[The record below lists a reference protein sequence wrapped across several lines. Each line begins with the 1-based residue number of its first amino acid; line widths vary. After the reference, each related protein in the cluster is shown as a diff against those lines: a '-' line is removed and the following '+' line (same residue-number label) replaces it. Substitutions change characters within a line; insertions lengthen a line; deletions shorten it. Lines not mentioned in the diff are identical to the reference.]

1 MPVRPCWHQLK
12 GKLFKAELLFTFW
25 HVKSSSPLYAKA
37 SHNNHQTVTAMP
49 QSAQIRRWLALKPSF
64 KRGPKETQGA
74 GFLPQV
80 QSSTPHPLFS
90 SSISWVTIT
99 EYLMRA
105 CVPAAAALWL
115 LHTGRRADYTD
126 PSKQHNT
133 ASTLHLMITRELRRI
148 ARLPVLF

>member
-80 QSSTPHPLFS
+80 QSSTPHPPVLLLHQLGDNNRILNEGMRS
-90 SSISWVTIT
+90 SSGGAQTTQTHQSSTT
-99 EYLMRA
+99 
-105 CVPAAAALWL
+105 P
-115 LHTGRRADYTD
+115 
-126 PSKQHNT
+126 PQHF
-133 ASTLHLMITRELRRI
+133 I
-148 ARLPVLF
+148 